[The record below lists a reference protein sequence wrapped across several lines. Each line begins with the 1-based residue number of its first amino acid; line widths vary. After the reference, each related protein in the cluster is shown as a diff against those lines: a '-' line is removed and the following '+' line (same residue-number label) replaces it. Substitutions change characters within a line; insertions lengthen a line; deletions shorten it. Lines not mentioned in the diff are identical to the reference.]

1 MNLPETITVT
11 RSLSYNVS
19 EIVSDLKDEGVTDID
34 IEKIVNQIQ
43 EWVEEEMRAPISRH
57 DIVYQNED
65 GEQI

>member
-19 EIVSDLKDEGVTDID
+19 DIVSDLKNEGVTDID

>member
-19 EIVSDLKDEGVTDID
+19 EIVSDLKNEGVTDID
-34 IEKIVNQIQ
+34 IEKIVNKIQ